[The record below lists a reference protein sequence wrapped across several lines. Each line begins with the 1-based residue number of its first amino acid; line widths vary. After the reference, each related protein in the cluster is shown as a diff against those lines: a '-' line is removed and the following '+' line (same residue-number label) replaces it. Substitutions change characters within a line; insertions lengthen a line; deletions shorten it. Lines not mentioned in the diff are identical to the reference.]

1 MDKKEN
7 KVNEIIYD
15 EKITQANMQI
25 QEEFYNEKHL
35 EDDSDTS
42 LSMNSN
48 IGAVILPEEPEEQE

>member
-1 MDKKEN
+1 MGKKEN
-7 KVNEIIYD
+7 KFNEIRYD

-35 EDDSDTS
+35 EDDIDTS

-48 IGAVILPEEPEEQE
+48 IGSVILLEEPEEQE